1 MNKLDWNQLRAFA
14 VTVETG
20 SLSAAAR
27 KLGLTQPTLS
37 RQVAALEEALDVT
50 LFERLGKRLAPTQAG
65 LDLVD
70 HVYAMQA
77 AADAMALAASGHSQA
92 VEGIVSISATDA
104 VAVHLLP
111 PVLGRIRAEAPG
123 LRIEVITSNSL
134 SDLQRREADIAIRH
148 VRPQEPELVA
158 RLIREAQAGFYAA
171 ESWLRRHGTPRV
183 LADLAGADIV
193 GFDREGRF
201 IRHLQGMGLPVTE
214 ANFPL
219 MTENSVAAWEMV
231 RAGLGI
237 GVMMTDIAARMDGL
251 VRLLPDLPPIRFPV
265 WLVTHRELK
274 TSRRIRIV
282 YDILAEELAGGS
294 SVGQA

>member
-1 MNKLDWNQLRAFA
+1 MNGLDWNQLRAFA

-77 AADAMALAASGHSQA
+77 AADAMVLAASGHSQA

-111 PVLGRIRAEAPG
+111 PVLGRIRAEAPA
-123 LRIEVITSNSL
+123 LRLEIITSNSL
-134 SDLQRREADIAIRH
+134 SDLRRREADIAIRH

-158 RLIREAQAGFYAA
+158 RLIREAEAGFYAA
-171 ESWLRRHGTPRV
+171 ESWLRQHGTPRE
-183 LADLAGADIV
+183 LTDLAGADFV

-201 IRHLQGMGLPVTE
+201 ICHLQGMGLPVTE

-231 RAGLGI
+231 RAGLGV
-237 GVMMTDIAARMDGL
+237 GVMMTDIAGRMDGL

-274 TSRRIRIV
+274 TSIRIRIV
-282 YDILAEELAGGS
+282 YDILAEELGRSGAAAPG
-294 SVGQA
+294 

>member
-1 MNKLDWNQLRAFA
+1 
-14 VTVETG
+14 
-20 SLSAAAR
+20 
-27 KLGLTQPTLS
+27 
-37 RQVAALEEALDVT
+37 
-50 LFERLGKRLAPTQAG
+50 
-65 LDLVD
+65 
-70 HVYAMQA
+70 MQA

-111 PVLGRIRAEAPG
+111 PVLARIRAEAPG

-158 RLIREAQAGFYAA
+158 RLIREAAAGFYAA
-171 ESWLRRHGTPRV
+171 ESWLRQHGTPRV

-231 RAGLGI
+231 RAGLGV

-294 SVGQA
+294 CVGQA